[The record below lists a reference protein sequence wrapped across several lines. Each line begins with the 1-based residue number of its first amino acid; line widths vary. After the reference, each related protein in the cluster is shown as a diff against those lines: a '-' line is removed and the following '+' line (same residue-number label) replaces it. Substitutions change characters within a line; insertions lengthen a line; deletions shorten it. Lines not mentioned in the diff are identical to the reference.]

1 MYMGVDVFASAVVV
15 AHGHYWGS
23 WPLLELRVKA
33 GCSWGTVENR
43 KTSNVAY
50 AIAFPL
56 ASIPEDLY
64 SFTCC
69 PDSSVVERHLG
80 KMEVPGSIPGRG
92 SDKPVSSEAG
102 FFVSPFC
109 LPKPG
114 LQALSARLDAGYGKA
129 PEKNSG
135 ASSLCSYKSVRRCGA
150 PPAAGTAA
158 RRSAGGPRAPT
169 PRS

>member
-1 MYMGVDVFASAVVV
+1 M
-15 AHGHYWGS
+15 
-23 WPLLELRVKA
+23 
-33 GCSWGTVENR
+33 
-43 KTSNVAY
+43 AY

-102 FFVSPFC
+102 FFC
-109 LPKPG
+109 LPIFSAYFLCLKPG
-114 LQALSARLDAGYGKA
+114 LHALSARLDTGHSEA
-129 PEKNSG
+129 PEKNTRGLRLYALIKALGG
-135 ASSLCSYKSVRRCGA
+135 AAYHRQLGQ
-150 PPAAGTAA
+150 
-158 RRSAGGPRAPT
+158 
-169 PRS
+169 

>member
-1 MYMGVDVFASAVVV
+1 MSSPAGLCASGAAGVMVSGRCWVLMRHRGEQV
-15 AHGHYWGS
+15 A
-23 WPLLELRVKA
+23 
-33 GCSWGTVENR
+33 
-43 KTSNVAY
+43 SNVVY

-102 FFVSPFC
+102 FFVCQFS
-109 LPKPG
+109 LPIFF
-114 LQALSARLDAGYGKA
+114 A
-129 PEKNSG
+129 
-135 ASSLCSYKSVRRCGA
+135 
-150 PPAAGTAA
+150 
-158 RRSAGGPRAPT
+158 
-169 PRS
+169 